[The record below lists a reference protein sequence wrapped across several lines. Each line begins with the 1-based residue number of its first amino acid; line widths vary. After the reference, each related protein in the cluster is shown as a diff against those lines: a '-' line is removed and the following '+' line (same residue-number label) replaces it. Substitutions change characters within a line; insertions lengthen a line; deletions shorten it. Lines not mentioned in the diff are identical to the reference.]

1 MEELMV
7 RHRADLLDRLA
18 ADLPRVTKPT
28 AFYRRE
34 LAASPCSPN
43 ASVVAEPCTPSL
55 SLVCPVSLRRQSLPA
70 RTLHCAHHQ
79 TADLASFVHG
89 ITFMD
94 VLRQGN
100 LAQLRHWRQGQ
111 GVKDAAATVFQCPV
125 CRAVG
130 PLYVDQTVAE
140 ALATLP
146 AATAVVVVDAAG
158 RCLPAEV
165 EEVAGVVTLSDSPY
179 TTTNPST
186 PCFLLPG
193 TSTPPYMPRHTAP
206 SPSTTPS
213 SLAVPPRQVFRRPS
227 LERCLDRIAG
237 GCRRYRRFSTVDL
250 TSPN

>member
-1 MEELMV
+1 MV
-7 RHRADLLDRLA
+7 RYRADLLDRLD

-43 ASVVAEPCTPSL
+43 ASVVAEPCAPSL

-89 ITFMD
+89 VTFMD

-100 LAQLRHWRQGQ
+100 LAQIQRWRKGH
-111 GVKDAAATVFQCPV
+111 GVEDAAATVFQCPV

-158 RCLPAEV
+158 QCLPAEV
-165 EEVAGVVTLSDSPY
+165 EEVAGVVTLTDSPY
-179 TTTNPST
+179 TTTNP
-186 PCFLLPG
+186 
-193 TSTPPYMPRHTAP
+193 STPPYMPRHTAP

-237 GCRRYRRFSTVDL
+237 GSRRYRRFSTVDL